1 MSVEFHYGTSSCAGI
16 HSTKFTRS
24 KSLFDIYIYI
34 YFFCFTKYRTNENR
48 KYYKVVL
55 QLYKSVSFVPFL
67 LKLITSK

>member
-24 KSLFDIYIYI
+24 KSLFDIYIY
-34 YFFCFTKYRTNENR
+34 FFCFTKYCTNENR
-48 KYYKVVL
+48 KYYKDVL
-55 QLYKSVSFVPFL
+55 QLYKCVSFVPFL

>member
-24 KSLFDIYIYI
+24 KSLFYIYI
-34 YFFCFTKYRTNENR
+34 FLFYEVL
-48 KYYKVVL
+48 YKREPQVLQEVL
-55 QLYKSVSFVPFL
+55 QLYKCVTFVPFL

>member
-24 KSLFDIYIYI
+24 KSLFDIYIFLFY
-34 YFFCFTKYRTNENR
+34 EVL
-48 KYYKVVL
+48 YKREPQVLQEVL
-55 QLYKSVSFVPFL
+55 QLYKCVTFVPFL